1 MKTRLALFLAIGFL
15 ILTSLAAKGTA
26 GQAPVTASVPAGLK
40 IQLAILLDT
49 SNSMDGLIDQAKS
62 QLWNIVNE
70 LSRMKRE
77 GKTPRL
83 EVALFEYGNDSIPA
97 GEGHIRMVS
106 GLTDDLDKI
115 SESLFA
121 LRTNGGSEYC
131 GQVVGSAVDG
141 LAWNQ
146 GRDDLRMIVIS
157 GNEPFDQGK
166 VLFAKTCQA
175 AARKGIV
182 VNTIYCGGRADGIR
196 ERWAEGAAAGGGKYS
211 FIDQNVKAPVITAP
225 QDDEIARLG
234 TELNK
239 TYVAFG
245 RAGESGKMRQ
255 EAQDVNAAS
264 VAPSVNA
271 QRAIAKASASYRN
284 SGWDLVD
291 AKKEKSVDVSNMKE
305 EDLPEEMRKMTP
317 EEREK
322 YLAGKAGQREEI
334 QRRILSLQTERDK
347 YINEKRREKATET
360 PTLDEAILQATRDAA
375 SERGF
380 K

>member
-1 MKTRLALFLAIGFL
+1 MKTRLALFPFL
-15 ILTSLAAKGTA
+15 VVLIFTSLAAQGTA
-26 GQAPVTASVPAGLK
+26 GRAPVTAAAPAELK

-77 GKTPRL
+77 GKLPKL

-131 GQVVGSAVDG
+131 GQVVGSAVAG
-141 LAWNQ
+141 LTWNT

-166 VLFAKTCQA
+166 VAFAKTCQA
-175 AARKGIV
+175 AARKGII
-182 VNTIYCGGRADGIR
+182 VNTIYCGGRQDGVR

-255 EAQDVNAAS
+255 EAQDLNAAS

-291 AKKEKSVDVSNMKE
+291 AKKDKAVDVSKMKE

-322 YLAGKAGQREEI
+322 YLAGKARQREEI
-334 QRRILSLQTERDK
+334 QRRIQTLQAERDK
-347 YINEKRREKATET
+347 YVSEKRREKAAEA